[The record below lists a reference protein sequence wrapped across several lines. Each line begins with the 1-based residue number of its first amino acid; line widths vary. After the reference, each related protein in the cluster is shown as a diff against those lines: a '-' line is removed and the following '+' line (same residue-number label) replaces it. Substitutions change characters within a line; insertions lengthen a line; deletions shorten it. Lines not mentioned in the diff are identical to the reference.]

1 MMNGMSMDFGPAFK
15 VDIQTTNNRGQTPE
29 EVAARCVNKIVSISD
44 NASPEVREQA
54 HAFRESLEK
63 IIVLYMKQAIRSDRT
78 TVYNAIKDSGHDKL
92 AEYIRRL

>member
-1 MMNGMSMDFGPAFK
+1 MINGMGMGAIPP
-15 VDIQTTNNRGQTPE
+15 VQVITTNNRGHTPE
-29 EVAARCVNKIVSISD
+29 ELASLCADKIISVADSAT
-44 NASPEVREQA
+44 PEVREQA